1 MSEHDVLEPI
11 AYTLIISLEKDVLQ
25 LKECMDI
32 MHETVQL
39 QQASL
44 DTIEDAIQV
53 SKEEV
58 KPASEE
64 IVVADTYSS
73 TYHYLMA
80 AGSAAVGIVT
90 LLLLL

>member
-1 MSEHDVLEPI
+1 MSNLEPI
-11 AYTLIISLEKDVLQ
+11 IYSSLTSLEKDVLQ

-32 MHETVQL
+32 MQETVQL

-44 DTIEDAIQV
+44 DTIEHAIQS

-58 KPASEE
+58 KPACQE
-64 IVVADTYSS
+64 IVVADTYQSN
-73 TYHYLMA
+73 YHYLMA
-80 AGSAAVGIVT
+80 AGSAAIGIVT